1 MAAAAHPVAAPASS
15 LEALMRRYLPILVI
29 IITAASPARAQ
40 QAPFYLEPG
49 HWTWDAL
56 RRMNAA
62 GVAPGTS
69 DPTVAPVTRAHARA
83 VLRHAFEQANAR
95 NLPQL
100 AARAQHYLDYLNA
113 ESDTNGL
120 ITRTAVRAG
129 WSDNAAQ
136 VLAGDGYFNDED
148 WTGARSVAGS
158 SAPAGAVHVEGLLR
172 TWLSWNVIAGR
183 LDDDWEV
190 SVATLGLR
198 AGVFDAWIGRR
209 QLHYGTAHGGGTVLG
224 TGFHDNADIVHRIY
238 DSFDGVGIYVR
249 EPFHFPWYLRHL
261 GPIRIEVAGGKL
273 SRNGSIEDPYIVF
286 GRLFGQPFTRR
297 ITLGINRGA
306 VFGGE
311 GNEITAGR
319 LFGLLIGLHGGD
331 HGEFENQIFSTIA
344 RVRPPLGPLG
354 VELYAEVGM
363 DDTAGAIED
372 APGIIAGADIGWIP
386 GLPALSLAL
395 EHAQF
400 PHSCC
405 GNPIWY
411 RSVFFRGSWSEEG
424 RLFAHPL
431 GGHGREWRAHASI
444 DLPQHGVF
452 LNVDAFTRA
461 RGEENLFAPERQGSS
476 RGGNASVEYRHK
488 SGFGVRADATI
499 ERASAWDAHRAAI
512 MLTYDFVR

>member
-1 MAAAAHPVAAPASS
+1 
-15 LEALMRRYLPILVI
+15 MRRHIRTLLLLLIS
-29 IITAASPARAQ
+29 ASPARAQ
-40 QAPFYLEPG
+40 HAPFHLDPG
-49 HWTWDAL
+49 HWAWDAV

-62 GVAPGTS
+62 GVAPGAS

-83 VLRHAFEQANAR
+83 VLRHAIEQAHAR
-95 NLPQL
+95 EQPQL
-100 AARAQHYLDYLNA
+100 AAVAQRYLDFLLA
-113 ESDTNGL
+113 ESDTAGL
-120 ITRTAVRAG
+120 ITRASARIG
-129 WSDNAAQ
+129 WSDNADQ
-136 VLAGDGYFNDED
+136 VLAGDGYLNDED
-148 WTGARSVAGS
+148 WTGARPLTGA
-158 SAPAGAVHVEGLLR
+158 SAPAGALQLEGLLR
-172 TWLSWNVIAGR
+172 HWLSWNVAAGR
-183 LDDDWEV
+183 LDDQWAV
-190 SVATLGLR
+190 PVATLGVR
-198 AGVFDAWIGRR
+198 AGVFDAWLGRR
-209 QLHYGTAHGGGTVLG
+209 RLHYGTAHGGGTVLG
-224 TGFHDNADIVHRIY
+224 AGFHDGADISYRIY
-238 DSFDGVGIYVR
+238 DSFDGAGIYVR
-249 EPFHFPWYLRHL
+249 EPFHFPWHLRHL
-261 GPIRIEVAGGKL
+261 GPIRLEVAGGRL
-273 SRNGSIEDPYIVF
+273 SRNGSIDDPYIVF

-297 ITLGINRGA
+297 FTLGINRGA
-306 VFGGE
+306 VFGGA

-344 RVRPPLGPLG
+344 RVRPPLGPFG

-372 APGIIAGADIGWIP
+372 TPGIIAGADMGWIP

-431 GGHGREWRAHASI
+431 GGHGREWRARASI
-444 DLPQHGVF
+444 DIPQHGLLV
-452 LNVDAFTRA
+452 NVDAFTRH
-461 RGEENLFAPERQGSS
+461 RGAENLFAPQRQGRS
-476 RGGNASVEYRHK
+476 RGGSARVEYRHPR
-488 SGFGVRADATI
+488 GFGLHADATI